1 MAVLYVDDAGTMDP
15 ELAIRWAEL
24 TCPTQEANL
33 DDKLAILL
41 KHLPALRNEG
51 VLRLKIDGI
60 ELELRPLMA
69 EEPPKAEEP
78 PAKRDP
84 VTFGLPPGTKMP
96 SLRERRGF

>member
-1 MAVLYVDDAGTMDP
+1 
-15 ELAIRWAEL
+15 
-24 TCPTQEANL
+24 L

-60 ELELRPLMA
+60 ELELRPLMV